1 MENSIYKTIQDWY
14 DLLKNGVIT
23 EAEFIAKKNELLGKE
38 KTTTEVIKDAPETNE
53 NKKDFHSYY
62 EKNQEEFEENKESFV
77 SKYLL
82 FIILGTICIV
92 IFSFYYYTK
101 KHNKTKMPLI
111 EQTAGETKMDTI
123 ESLKYIDLLKEH
135 IKKEWRKIDN
145 PSGDS
150 TKVGSMKEED
160 GGLMIRDLDGNWLSH
175 YYEPEVFKGDI
186 DNNGISEIIIVILN
200 SGGGAGGNIEIPEN
214 YLIVDN
220 VVTQIGGELINPPKN
235 EFGYSYYLKGIEEGR
250 IIIDFVFKNEND
262 GFYAQGESIKLK
274 CRLTENKLEVVN

>member
-1 MENSIYKTIQDWY
+1 METNIYKIIQDWHN
-14 DLLKNGVIT
+14 LLKNGVIT
-23 EAEFIAKKNELLGKE
+23 EAEFIAKKNELLGKKE
-38 KTTTEVIKDAPETNE
+38 TAAEVIEVAPETNG
-53 NKKDFHSYY
+53 NKNNFHSDS
-62 EKNQEEFEENKESFV
+62 EKNQEEDEEDESFF

-92 IFSFYYYTK
+92 IFSFYHYTK
-101 KHNKTKMPLI
+101 NHNKTEVTLT
-111 EQTAGETKMDTI
+111 EQTVIKTNIDTI
-123 ESLKYIDLLKEH
+123 ENLKYIDLLKEH
-135 IKKEWRKIDN
+135 LKEEWKKIDN

-175 YYEPEVFKGDI
+175 YYGPEVFKGDI

-200 SGGGAGGNIEIPEN
+200 SGGGGGGNIEIPEN

-235 EFGYSYYLKGIEEGR
+235 EFGYSYYLKGMEER
-250 IIIDFVFKNEND
+250 YIIIDFVFRNEND